1 MSENLLTSEGLIAV
15 PGNSKAIEEENMD
28 TSSILE
34 DDLLDQSGDDELPS
48 FQVSNDTSPQKQTAC
63 QSRRKNR
70 EPKTAARTNENPR
83 KRRHSPQK
91 AKSSTRN
98 QPSSH

>member
-48 FQVSNDTSPQKQTAC
+48 FQVPNDTSPQKQTAR

-70 EPKTAARTNENPR
+70 EPKKAARTNKNPR
-83 KRRHSPQK
+83 KRRHSQQK